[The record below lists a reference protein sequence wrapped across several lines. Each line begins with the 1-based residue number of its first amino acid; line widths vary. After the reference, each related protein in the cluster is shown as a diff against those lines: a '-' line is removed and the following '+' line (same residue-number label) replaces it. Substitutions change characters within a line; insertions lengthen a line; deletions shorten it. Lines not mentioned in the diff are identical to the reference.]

1 MNSFL
6 EDLNKNLEDKTFLI
20 GVHISFAD
28 LSVFIFIR
36 DAMVPIEDARK
47 YELYHVFRW

>member
-28 LSVFIFIR
+28 LSVFIR
-36 DAMVPIEDARK
+36 DVMIFTEDTRK
-47 YELYHVFRW
+47 YELCHVFRC